1 LDPVATP
8 AAVFFDVDF
17 TLIHPGPRF
26 QGIGYEANCA
36 RHGVAVDPA
45 AFDAAV
51 AGAASAL
58 DLEAADQIYDAQVF
72 LNYTRRIIELMGG
85 RGPGVDLVAREMY
98 EDWAEHHHFSLYGDV
113 AGALQA
119 LRARGLRLGLISN
132 THRCLASFQS
142 HFDLDHLVSVAVSS
156 SDHGFM
162 KPHPSIFRAAL
173 ELMGV
178 APGEAVMVGDTTCS
192 ARGTRGCTACCSR
205 APTVESTPG
214 RTSRS
219 SAPWKSCLHSS
230 TASRGRSG
238 RLPAAESRPI
248 PWSFVRST
256 ISKAAGPS

>member
-1 LDPVATP
+1 MAST

-26 QGIGYEANCA
+26 QGVGYEANCA
-36 RHGVAVDPA
+36 RHGVAVDPSR
-45 AFDAAV
+45 FDAAV

-58 DLEAADQIYDAQVF
+58 DPEAVDHIYDAQLF

-85 RGPGVDLVAREMY
+85 SGPGVDHVSREMY
-98 EDWAEHHHFSLYGDV
+98 DDWAEHHHFSLYDDV
-113 AGALQA
+113 AETFRT

-142 HFDLDHLVSVAVSS
+142 HFELGDLVSVAVSS

-178 APGEAVMVGDTTCS
+178 APAEAVMVGDS
-192 ARGTRGCTACCSR
+192 LPHDVRGARQAGMHGILIARGDRRVDAGAGV
-205 APTVESTPG
+205 PVI
-214 RTSRS
+214 RTLSE
-219 SAPWKSCLHSS
+219 
-230 TASRGRSG
+230 
-238 RLPAAESRPI
+238 LPAIVTREWADAA
-248 PWSFVRST
+248 
-256 ISKAAGPS
+256 AAGPR